1 MPELANSSTYVRE
14 LHAITAVVQKW
25 LHYLLAKQFIIQTDQ
40 KRVKELMNQIVPTPD
55 QHYYLSILLGY
66 DYVIVYKQ
74 GKTNSVADSRRDSLS
89 TSCLC
94 ILTIPSFDFL
104 TILSN
109 ETQVLL
115 DLQEITK
122 SLWKEPQVDQIF
134 QLSMESY
141 IMKNKP
147 ILGENSTLKKY
158 LHWIS
163 CHSNRWSHM
172 CLQNF

>member
-1 MPELANSSTYVRE
+1 
-14 LHAITAVVQKW
+14 
-25 LHYLLAKQFIIQTDQ
+25 
-40 KRVKELMNQIVPTPD
+40 MNQIVPTPD
-55 QHYYLSILLGY
+55 QHYYLSILLRY

-74 GKTNSVADSRRDSLS
+74 GKTNSMADSRRDSPS

-163 CHSNRWSHM
+163 
-172 CLQNF
+172 